1 MGAELV
7 WGRIDLIPSFDIGQ
21 CLNLSIRYQ
30 SSTAPSVIYFYLV
43 VMLGQ
48 RIDLI
53 KRLLPV
59 LYFKQ
64 FNDEKKLQNKRN
76 YEICVGVNN
85 NI

>member
-1 MGAELV
+1 MPEFINQIKV
-7 WGRIDLIPSFDIGQ
+7 YQPS
-21 CLNLSIRYQ
+21 
-30 SSTAPSVIYFYLV
+30 TTPSVIYFYLV

-48 RIDLI
+48 GIDLI
-53 KRLLPV
+53 KKLL

>member
-1 MGAELV
+1 MPEFINQIKV
-7 WGRIDLIPSFDIGQ
+7 
-21 CLNLSIRYQ
+21 YQ
-30 SSTAPSVIYFYLV
+30 PSTAPSVIYFYLV

-48 RIDLI
+48 GIDLI
-53 KRLLPV
+53 KKLL

-64 FNDEKKLQNKRN
+64 FNDEKKLQNKWN